1 MPWLRVETMFGP
13 MILEG
18 EQALTHLYLPN
29 ALPDRKGRGAETPL
43 LVRAREVLLSYLAG
57 ERQGLDLPLAPVG
70 TDFQR
75 SVWAALKAIPYG
87 QTRTYGEIAA
97 AIDRPKAVR
106 AVGQANHH
114 NPLPIFLPCHRVV
127 GSGGTLTGYAGGLE
141 MKKALL
147 VLESG
152 KERFSTKP

>member
-43 LVRAREVLLSYLAG
+43 LVRAREALLSYLAG

-75 SVWAALKAIPYG
+75 SVWTALKAIPYG

-97 AIDRPKAVR
+97 AIGRPKAVR

-127 GSGGTLTGYAGGLE
+127 GSGGTLTGYAGGLAL
-141 MKKALL
+141 KKALL
-147 VLESG
+147 TLESG
-152 KERFSTKP
+152 KERFSW

>member
-75 SVWAALKAIPYG
+75 SVWTALKAIPYG

>member
-43 LVRAREVLLSYLAG
+43 LVRAREALLSYLAG

-75 SVWAALKAIPYG
+75 SVWTALKAIPYG

-97 AIDRPKAVR
+97 AIGRPKAVR

-127 GSGGTLTGYAGGLE
+127 GSGGTLTGYAVGLE

-147 VLESG
+147 ALESG

>member
-43 LVRAREVLLSYLAG
+43 LVRAREALLSYLAG

-75 SVWAALKAIPYG
+75 SVWTALKAIPYG

-97 AIDRPKAVR
+97 AIGRPKAVR

-152 KERFSTKP
+152 KERFSW

>member
-43 LVRAREVLLSYLAG
+43 LVRAREALLSYLAR

-75 SVWAALKAIPYG
+75 SVWTALKAIPYG

-97 AIDRPKAVR
+97 AIGRPKAVR

-127 GSGGTLTGYAGGLE
+127 GSGGTLTGYAGGLAL
-141 MKKALL
+141 KKALL
-147 VLESG
+147 TLESG
-152 KERFSTKP
+152 KERFSW

>member
-43 LVRAREVLLSYLAG
+43 LVRAREALLSYLAG
-57 ERQGLDLPLAPVG
+57 ERRGLDLPLAPVG

-75 SVWAALKAIPYG
+75 SVWTALKAIPYG

-97 AIDRPKAVR
+97 AIGRPKAVR

-127 GSGGTLTGYAGGLE
+127 GSGGTLTGSDDGLE

-147 VLESG
+147 ALESG

>member
-29 ALPDRKGRGAETPL
+29 ALPDRRGRGAETPL
-43 LVRAREVLLSYLAG
+43 LVRAREALLSYLAG
-57 ERQGLDLPLAPVG
+57 ERQGLALPLAPVG

-75 SVWAALKAIPYG
+75 SVWTALKAIPYG

-97 AIDRPKAVR
+97 AIGRPKAVR
-106 AVGQANHH
+106 AVVQANHH

-147 VLESG
+147 ALESG
-152 KERFSTKP
+152 KERFSW

>member
-1 MPWLRVETMFGP
+1 MDFFLFDTSLGP
-13 MILEG
+13 MALAQEG
-18 EQALTHLYLPN
+18 DCLTRLYLPGTPTPRL
-29 ALPDRKGRGAETPL
+29 ASRPTPL
-43 LVRAREVLLSYLAG
+43 LLRGQEQLLEYLAG
-57 ERQGLDLPLAPVG
+57 VRRRFDLPLAPAG
-70 TDFQR
+70 APFQR
-75 SVWAALKAIPYG
+75 RVWRALEAIPYG

-97 AIDRPKAVR
+97 AIGRPKAVR

>member
-43 LVRAREVLLSYLAG
+43 LVRAREALLSYLAG

-75 SVWAALKAIPYG
+75 SVWTALKAIPYG

-97 AIDRPKAVR
+97 AIGRPKAVR

-147 VLESG
+147 TLESG
-152 KERFSTKP
+152 KERFSW

>member
-43 LVRAREVLLSYLAG
+43 LVRAREALLSYLAG

-70 TDFQR
+70 PDFQR
-75 SVWAALKAIPYG
+75 SVWTALKAIPYG

-97 AIDRPKAVR
+97 AIGRPKAVR

-147 VLESG
+147 ALESG
-152 KERFSTKP
+152 KERFSW

>member
-29 ALPDRKGRGAETPL
+29 ALPNRKGRGAETPL
-43 LVRAREVLLSYLAG
+43 LVRAREALLSYLAG

-75 SVWAALKAIPYG
+75 SVWTALKAIPYG

-97 AIDRPKAVR
+97 AIGRPKAVR

-147 VLESG
+147 ALESG
-152 KERFSTKP
+152 KERFSW

>member
-29 ALPDRKGRGAETPL
+29 ALPNRKGRGAETPL
-43 LVRAREVLLSYLAG
+43 LVRAREALLSYLAG

-75 SVWAALKAIPYG
+75 SVWTALKAIPYG

-97 AIDRPKAVR
+97 AIGRPKAVR

-147 VLESG
+147 ALESG

>member
-1 MPWLRVETMFGP
+1 M
-13 MILEG
+13 
-18 EQALTHLYLPN
+18 
-29 ALPDRKGRGAETPL
+29 
-43 LVRAREVLLSYLAG
+43 SYLAG
-57 ERQGLDLPLAPVG
+57 ERQGLALPLAPVG

-75 SVWAALKAIPYG
+75 SVWTALKAIPYG

-97 AIDRPKAVR
+97 AIGRPKAVR

-147 VLESG
+147 ALESG
-152 KERFSTKP
+152 KERFSW

>member
-1 MPWLRVETMFGP
+1 MPWIRVGTPFGP

-43 LVRAREVLLSYLAG
+43 LVRAREALLSYLAG

-75 SVWAALKAIPYG
+75 SVWTALKAIPYG

-97 AIDRPKAVR
+97 AIGRPKAVR

-147 VLESG
+147 ALESG
-152 KERFSTKP
+152 KERFSW

>member
-1 MPWLRVETMFGP
+1 MPWIRVGTPFGP

-43 LVRAREVLLSYLAG
+43 LVRAREALLSYLAG
-57 ERQGLDLPLAPVG
+57 ERQGLALPLAPVG

-75 SVWAALKAIPYG
+75 SVWTALKAIPYG

-97 AIDRPKAVR
+97 AIGRPKAVR

-147 VLESG
+147 ALESG
-152 KERFSTKP
+152 KERFSW